1 MFRRPCIF
9 ADQIISLIELPVLQL
24 NDLKIARSELQELLP
39 SQNAEDIEEY
49 FSHLAWSVICE
60 PGDGFAGLLVS
71 ALGATAA
78 LNSELQNLSSQSLK
92 VSLLESGISA
102 SELDRFGVFEV
113 AHHAARE
120 RWRPRLSLGAVKQA
134 ISKMQQIKGF
144 MLTPVSAGWP
154 EQLSDL
160 GYNAPLAL
168 WVRGSQA
175 SLDRLSK
182 SVAVVGSRGATTYGE
197 FATEAVVAALV
208 EKGLSVISGGAYG
221 IDAIAHKSTLALQG
235 NTVAVM
241 AGGIDK
247 LYPSGNSQLLKRVTE
262 TGAVVSEMP
271 PGSIPTKWRFL
282 QRNRLIAALSQSTIV
297 VEANWRSGALNT
309 ATHAQTLDREIYAV
323 PGPISSPKSAGTN
336 KLIADGRAQL
346 IVDPADLLER
356 MGIQAKVP
364 TQLELSGLGAI
375 EVRVLDAIG
384 FDSLEIAE
392 ICSAAG
398 LTRDE
403 ARFGLGNLE
412 LEGLVARRGN
422 AWAKTQTT
430 L

>member
-1 MFRRPCIF
+1 M
-9 ADQIISLIELPVLQL
+9 LQL

-39 SQNAEDIEEY
+39 SQNAEDLEEF

-78 LNSELQNLSSQSLK
+78 LNSELQNLSSQSVK
-92 VSLLESGISA
+92 VSLLDSGVSA

-120 RWRPRLSLGAVKQA
+120 RWRPRISLGAVKQA
-134 ISKMQQIKGF
+134 ISKMQQLRGF

-160 GYNAPLAL
+160 GYNAPMAL
-168 WVRGSQA
+168 WIRGSQT

-182 SVAVVGSRGATTYGE
+182 SVAVVGSRGNTTYGE

-208 EKGLSVISGGAYG
+208 EKGISIISGGAYG
-221 IDAIAHKSTLALQG
+221 IDATAHKSTLALQG

-241 AGGIDK
+241 AGGIEK

-262 TGAVVSEMP
+262 TGAVLSEMP

-346 IVDPADLLER
+346 IVDSADLLER

-384 FDSLEIAE
+384 FDSLEIGE

>member
-1 MFRRPCIF
+1 MYRRLCIF
-9 ADQIISLIELPVLQL
+9 ADQIISLIELPVLLL
-24 NDLKIARSELQELLP
+24 NDLKITRSELHELLP
-39 SQNAEDIEEY
+39 SQNAEDLEEF

-78 LNSELQNLSSQSLK
+78 LNSELQNLTSQSVK

-160 GYNAPLAL
+160 GYNAPMAL
-168 WVRGSQA
+168 WVRGSQT

-208 EKGLSVISGGAYG
+208 EKGISIISGGAYG
-221 IDAIAHKSTLALQG
+221 IDAMAHKSTLALQG

-262 TGAVVSEMP
+262 TGAVLSEMP

-282 QRNRLIAALSQSTIV
+282 QRNRLIAALSHSTIV

-309 ATHAQTLDREIYAV
+309 ATHAQTLEREIYAV

-336 KLIADGRAQL
+336 KLIAEGRAQL
-346 IVDPADLLER
+346 IVDSADLLER

-364 TQLELSGLGAI
+364 TQLELSGLGA
-375 EVRVLDAIG
+375 
-384 FDSLEIAE
+384 
-392 ICSAAG
+392 SAAG

>member
-1 MFRRPCIF
+1 
-9 ADQIISLIELPVLQL
+9 
-24 NDLKIARSELQELLP
+24 
-39 SQNAEDIEEY
+39 
-49 FSHLAWSVICE
+49 
-60 PGDGFAGLLVS
+60 
-71 ALGATAA
+71 
-78 LNSELQNLSSQSLK
+78 
-92 VSLLESGISA
+92 
-102 SELDRFGVFEV
+102 
-113 AHHAARE
+113 
-120 RWRPRLSLGAVKQA
+120 
-134 ISKMQQIKGF
+134 
-144 MLTPVSAGWP
+144 
-154 EQLSDL
+154 
-160 GYNAPLAL
+160 
-168 WVRGSQA
+168 
-175 SLDRLSK
+175 
-182 SVAVVGSRGATTYGE
+182 
-197 FATEAVVAALV
+197 
-208 EKGLSVISGGAYG
+208 
-221 IDAIAHKSTLALQG
+221 
-235 NTVAVM
+235 VM
-241 AGGIDK
+241 AGGIEK

-262 TGAVVSEMP
+262 TGAVLTEMP

-309 ATHAQTLDREIYAV
+309 ANHAQSLDREIYAV

-356 MGIQAKVP
+356 LGIQARVP

-403 ARFGLGNLE
+403 GRFGLGNLE

-430 L
+430 I

>member
-1 MFRRPCIF
+1 M
-9 ADQIISLIELPVLQL
+9 LQL

-39 SQNAEDIEEY
+39 SQNVEDIEEY

-71 ALGATAA
+71 ALSATAA
-78 LNSELQNLSSQSLK
+78 LNSELQNLSSQSVK
-92 VSLLESGISA
+92 VSLLESGVSA

-134 ISKMQQIKGF
+134 IAKMQQIRGF

-160 GYNAPLAL
+160 GYNAPMAL
-168 WVRGSQA
+168 WVRGSQTA
-175 SLDRLSK
+175 IDRLSK

-197 FATEAVVAALV
+197 FATESVVAALV
-208 EKGLSVISGGAYG
+208 EKGISIISGGAYG
-221 IDAIAHKSTLALQG
+221 IDASAHKSTLALQG
-235 NTVAVM
+235 NTIAVM
-241 AGGIDK
+241 AGGIEK
-247 LYPSGNSQLLKRVTE
+247 LYPSGNSQLLKRVAE
-262 TGAVVSEMP
+262 TGAVLSELP

-356 MGIQAKVP
+356 MGIQVKVP

>member
-1 MFRRPCIF
+1 M
-9 ADQIISLIELPVLQL
+9 LLL

-39 SQNAEDIEEY
+39 SQNDQDLEEF
-49 FSHLAWSVICE
+49 FSYLAWSVICE

-78 LNSELQNLSSQSLK
+78 LNSELQNLSSQSVK
-92 VSLLESGISA
+92 ESLIESGVTESD
-102 SELDRFGVFEV
+102 LGRFGVFEV
-113 AHHAARE
+113 AHHTARE

-144 MLTPVSAGWP
+144 MLTPASAGWP

-160 GYNAPLAL
+160 GYNAPMAL
-168 WVRGSQA
+168 WVRGSQT

-208 EKGLSVISGGAYG
+208 EKGISIISGGAYG

-241 AGGIDK
+241 AGGIEK
-247 LYPSGNSQLLKRVTE
+247 LYPSGNSQLLKRVAE
-262 TGAVVSEMP
+262 TGAVLSELP
-271 PGSIPTKWRFL
+271 PGSTPTKWRFL
-282 QRNRLIAALSQSTIV
+282 QRNRLIATLSQATIV
-297 VEANWRSGALNT
+297 IEANWRSGALNT
-309 ATHAQTLDREIYAV
+309 ATHAQTLEREIYAV

-336 KLIADGRAQL
+336 KLIADDRAQL

-356 MGIQAKVP
+356 MGVQVKVP

-384 FDSLEIAE
+384 FDSLEIAD

-398 LTRDE
+398 LTRNE

-422 AWAKTQTT
+422 VWAKTQTT

>member
-1 MFRRPCIF
+1 MGQK
-9 ADQIISLIELPVLQL
+9 QILGKLA
-24 NDLKIARSELQELLP
+24 KSELQELLP
-39 SQNAEDIEEY
+39 EQSDDTLEDF

-60 PGDGFAGLLVS
+60 PGDGFAGLLVG

-78 LNSELQNLSSQSLK
+78 LNSELQNLSSQSVK

-134 ISKMQQIKGF
+134 ISKMQQIRGF

-160 GYNAPLAL
+160 GYNAPMAL
-168 WVRGSQA
+168 WVRGSQNA
-175 SLDRLSK
+175 IDRLSK

-197 FATEAVVAALV
+197 FATESVVAALV
-208 EKGLSVISGGAYG
+208 GKGISIISGGAYG
-221 IDAIAHKSTLALQG
+221 IDASAHKSTLALQG

-241 AGGIDK
+241 AGGIEK

-262 TGAVVSEMP
+262 TGAVLSEMP
-271 PGSIPTKWRFL
+271 PGSTPTKWRFL

-356 MGIQAKVP
+356 MGIQAKTP

>member
-1 MFRRPCIF
+1 MG
-9 ADQIISLIELPVLQL
+9 QNLVLG
-24 NDLKIARSELQELLP
+24 KIAKSELQEMLP
-39 SQNAEDIEEY
+39 EQNDDTLEDF
-49 FSHLAWSVICE
+49 FSYLAWSVICE
-60 PGDGFAGLLVS
+60 PGDGFAGLLVT
-71 ALGATAA
+71 ALGASTA
-78 LNSELQNLSSQSLK
+78 LKTELQNQSSFQVK
-92 VSLLESGISA
+92 QALLDSGIPS
-102 SELDRFGVFEV
+102 SELERFGVFEV

-120 RWRPRLSLGAVKQA
+120 RWRPRLSFNSVKQA
-134 ISKMQQIKGF
+134 ISKTQQIKGF
-144 MLTPVSAGWP
+144 MLTPISIGWP
-154 EQLSDL
+154 EQLGDL
-160 GYNAPLAL
+160 GYNAPMAL
-168 WVRGSQA
+168 WLRGSQF
-175 SLDRLSK
+175 SIDQLLK

-197 FATEAVVAALV
+197 FATDAIVAALV
-208 EKGLSVISGGAYG
+208 EKEISIVSGGAYG
-221 IDAIAHKSTLALQG
+221 IDAIAHRSTLALKG

-241 AGGIDK
+241 AGGVDRF
-247 LYPSGNSQLLKRVTE
+247 YPTGNAHILKRISE
-262 TGAVVSEMP
+262 TGAVLSEMP
-271 PGSIPTKWRFL
+271 PGTVPSKWRFL

-309 ATHAQTLDREIYAV
+309 ATHAQSLDREIYAV

-356 MGIQAKVP
+356 MGIQARVP

-430 L
+430 I

>member
-1 MFRRPCIF
+1 M
-9 ADQIISLIELPVLQL
+9 
-24 NDLKIARSELQELLP
+24 NDLKIPRSELQELLP
-39 SQNAEDIEEY
+39 SQSAEDIEEY

-92 VSLLESGISA
+92 ESLLESGIPA

-134 ISKMQQIKGF
+134 ISKMQQIRGF

-160 GYNAPLAL
+160 GYNAPMAL
-168 WVRGSQA
+168 WVRGSQTA
-175 SLDRLSK
+175 IDRLSK

-197 FATEAVVAALV
+197 FATESVVTALV
-208 EKGLSVISGGAYG
+208 EKGISIISGGAYG
-221 IDAIAHKSTLALQG
+221 IDASAHKSTLALQG
-235 NTVAVM
+235 NTIAVM
-241 AGGIDK
+241 AGGIEK
-247 LYPSGNSQLLKRVTE
+247 LYPSGNSQLLKRVAE
-262 TGAVVSEMP
+262 TGAVLSEMP

-422 AWAKTQTT
+422 VWAKTQTT

>member
-1 MFRRPCIF
+1 M
-9 ADQIISLIELPVLQL
+9 
-24 NDLKIARSELQELLP
+24 NDLKISRSELQELLP
-39 SQNAEDIEEY
+39 SQNAEDLEEF

-78 LNSELQNLSSQSLK
+78 LNSELQNLPSQSVK
-92 VSLLESGISA
+92 MSLLESGLSA
-102 SELDRFGVFEV
+102 TELDRFGVFEV
-113 AHHAARE
+113 AHHVARE
-120 RWRPRLSLGAVKQA
+120 RWRPRLSLGSVKQA
-134 ISKMQQIKGF
+134 ISNMHQIKGF

-154 EQLSDL
+154 EQLCDL
-160 GYNAPLAL
+160 GYNAPMAL

-208 EKGLSVISGGAYG
+208 EKGISIISGGAYG

-241 AGGIDK
+241 AGGLEK

-297 VEANWRSGALNT
+297 VEANWRS
-309 ATHAQTLDREIYAV
+309 
-323 PGPISSPKSAGTN
+323 
-336 KLIADGRAQL
+336 
-346 IVDPADLLER
+346 
-356 MGIQAKVP
+356 
-364 TQLELSGLGAI
+364 
-375 EVRVLDAIG
+375 
-384 FDSLEIAE
+384 
-392 ICSAAG
+392 
-398 LTRDE
+398 
-403 ARFGLGNLE
+403 
-412 LEGLVARRGN
+412 
-422 AWAKTQTT
+422 
-430 L
+430 